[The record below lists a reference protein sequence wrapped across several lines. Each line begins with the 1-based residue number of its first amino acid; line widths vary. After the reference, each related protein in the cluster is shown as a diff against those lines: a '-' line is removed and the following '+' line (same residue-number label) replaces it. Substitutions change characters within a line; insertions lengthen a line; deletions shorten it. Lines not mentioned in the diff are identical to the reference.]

1 MDAAFL
7 ADMSRI
13 AIGGPDA
20 EDFLQNLITADLEN
34 LEVGKAAPGALLTPQ
49 GKIMFFFM
57 ISREGD
63 GFSIEIETAQADAFV
78 KRLTMYRLRAKVD
91 IGTPEVGGT
100 TVSAAQA
107 EGAVADLRF
116 EKAGIA
122 LYRKPGG
129 AGERDAYDALRAEV
143 GIAEAG
149 FDFTLGDAF
158 PHDIMLERTAGVSF
172 KKGCYVGQEVVSR
185 MQHRSTARR
194 RVVLVS
200 ADLPLP
206 PSGTEIVA
214 GGKVC
219 GTLGTVSWMRGLA
232 IARIDRIGAAMA
244 AGDVVMAG
252 DLQVRVEL
260 PSWSGIEFPVNS
272 SEE

>member
-1 MDAAFL
+1 MDTAYL

-20 EDFLQNLITADLEN
+20 AEFLQNLITTDIDN
-34 LEVGKAAPGALLTPQ
+34 LEPGKAAPGALLTPQ

-57 ISREGD
+57 ISRAGD
-63 GFSIEIETAQADAFV
+63 GFSIEIETVQAEAFT
-78 KRLTMYRLRAKVD
+78 KRLTMYRLRAKVE
-91 IGTPEVGGT
+91 IGASEAGGT
-100 TVSAAQA
+100 TVSETADD
-107 EGAVADLRF
+107 GAVADLRF

-129 AGERDAYDALRAEV
+129 SGQRDSYDALRAET
-143 GIAEAG
+143 GIAEPG

-158 PHDIMLERTAGVSF
+158 PHDILLERTAGVSF

-260 PSWSGIEFPVNS
+260 PSWSGIEFPADS